1 MELSVIVER
10 EQDVPKSKPNELDLE
25 NSADSGLAST
35 SGNSLDTG
43 KNDVIKK
50 PIIIEFKALNPKDKV
65 PKESTFLTKVNEAGN
80 NCDISIIN
88 GDDKGRGTLNSDGK
102 I

>member
-43 KNDVIKK
+43 KNDVIKRRSACQAVSK
-50 PIIIEFKALNPKDKV
+50 YLDK
-65 PKESTFLTKVNEAGN
+65 TFLFVEWV
-80 NCDISIIN
+80 IN
-88 GDDKGRGTLNSDGK
+88 LN
-102 I
+102 